1 MTALV
6 PGLITSLRRV
16 ALVPSAAHR
25 LLCNGTNR
33 FYLYPAFS
41 TSSPLRG
48 LEEFF
53 PPLTD
58 NPTDLVEESEKAGQL
73 RYEKMVFP
81 SLTYLSGRHVHSSY
95 HRYYNRERFSHAL
108 MKFLFLLQAVH
119 GRRMSLG

>member
-6 PGLITSLRRV
+6 PGLIISLQRV

-25 LLCNGTNR
+25 ILSNGTNR
-33 FYLYPAFS
+33 FYLHPAFS

-73 RYEKMVFP
+73 RYEKMVSP
-81 SLTYLSGRHVHSSY
+81 SLSGRHVYSYYCSY

-108 MKFLFLLQAVH
+108 MKFLFLLQVVH